1 MSVNLLEQEDPHPAA
16 PEPQDGPARPD
27 YVPEKFWNAQRGA
40 IESEAL
46 ARAYAELERKMSG
59 YVPGPSSPDWQGT
72 VRRALGVPD
81 SPEGYRLA
89 IKDDFL
95 QVDPEVNARLH
106 AAGFSPEQAQ
116 LVYDLAVE
124 RMVPM
129 VARYAE
135 QSRAEQQLERLIEE
149 FGGQTRWN
157 AIAGQISGWGR
168 ANLSPDVYDALASS
182 PDGIRALRKLME
194 SGEPALSGRGGAPAP
209 VSEAELRA
217 MMKDKR
223 YWKDRDP
230 ELVRIV
236 TEGFERL
243 YPGDR

>member
-1 MSVNLLEQEDPHPAA
+1 MKPNLLEQDDPRFAQPT
-16 PEPQDGPARPD
+16 PQTGPARPD

-40 IESEAL
+40 IESESL
-46 ARAYAELERKMSG
+46 ARAYGELERKMSG
-59 YVPGPSSPDWQGT
+59 YMAGPSSPEWQSA

-81 SPEGYRLA
+81 SPDGYKLTV
-89 IKDDFL
+89 KDDFL
-95 QVDPEVNARLH
+95 QVDPDVNARLH

-129 VARYAE
+129 VAQYAD
-135 QSRAEQQLERLIEE
+135 QSRAEQQLDRLIEE
-149 FGGQTRWN
+149 FGGQERWN
-157 AIAGQISGWGR
+157 SLANQIAGWGR
-168 ANLSPDVYDALASS
+168 ANLSPEVYAALASS

-194 SGEPALSGRGGAPAP
+194 SGEPSLSGRGGPPSPA
-209 VSEAELRA
+209 SEAELRA
-217 MMKDKR
+217 IMKDKR

-236 TEGFERL
+236 SEGFERL
-243 YPGDR
+243 YPGNQ